1 MVKFVVLGSSYVEW
15 LRRFMFEDL
24 KVFGEVRWFGVLG
37 LCCDLLIEEMWR
49 CILIYKLDCLFFYV
63 WGNDIII
70 IISLND
76 VVRKIMDIY
85 CNFKDFGVKS
95 VFVVEVLIRG
105 DFSWFF
111 DKDLIKVIFDKK
123 RKKINIFLKS

>member
-1 MVKFVVLGSSYVEW
+1 M
-15 LRRFMFEDL
+15 
-24 KVFGEVRWFGVLG
+24 
-37 LCCDLLIEEMWR
+37 CCDLLIEEMWR
-49 CILIYKLDCLFFYV
+49 CILIYKLDCLFFYFG
-63 WGNDIII
+63 GNDIII

>member
-24 KVFGEVRWFGVLG
+24 KVFGEVRQFGVLG

-63 WGNDIII
+63 GGNDIII
-70 IISLND
+70 IISLKD

-105 DFSWFF
+105 DFS
-111 DKDLIKVIFDKK
+111 
-123 RKKINIFLKS
+123 